1 MSALIEVTPAP
12 NEVVIVPIRLGEAV
26 LVHRP
31 EGPRLYRP
39 ALDDVPYV
47 AVIPA
52 DRALIGWGWS
62 EGWYGSL
69 TGVRNGHHRNDRD
82 AWHAAASALK
92 RGGVAYV
99 TYEQHDYYGKPRW
112 TANGYRWEPA
122 EQAQAVAS

>member
-1 MSALIEVTPAP
+1 MSALIEARPQP
-12 NEVVIVPIRLGEAV
+12 NEVVIVPIRPGEAIV
-26 LVHRP
+26 VHRP
-31 EGPRLYRP
+31 EGQRLYRP
-39 ALDDVPYV
+39 AVDGTYV
-47 AVIPA
+47 AVIPE

-69 TGVRNGHHRNDRD
+69 TGVRNGHHRMDRD

-99 TYEQHDYYGKPRW
+99 TYEQRDYYGKPRW

-122 EQAQAVAS
+122 EQAAQVPA

>member
-1 MSALIEVTPAP
+1 MSALIDARPQP
-12 NEVVIVPIRLGEAV
+12 NEVVIVPIQPGEAV
-26 LVHRP
+26 VVYRP
-31 EGPRLYRP
+31 EGQRLYRP
-39 ALDDVPYV
+39 AVDGAYV

-52 DRALIGWGWS
+52 DRKVIGWGWS

-69 TGVRNGHHRNDRD
+69 TGVRNGHHRLDRD

-99 TYEQHDYYGKPRW
+99 QYVQRDYYGKPRW

-122 EQAQAVAS
+122 EQAAAVTA

>member
-1 MSALIEVTPAP
+1 MSALIEARPAP
-12 NEVVIVPIRLGEAV
+12 NEVVIAPIRAGEAV
-26 LVHRP
+26 LVYRP
-31 EGPRLYRP
+31 EGARLYRP
-39 ALDDVPYV
+39 SLDDVPYV

-52 DRALIGWGWS
+52 DKALIGWGWS

-69 TGVRNGHHRNDRD
+69 NGVRNGHHRMDRD

-99 TYEQHDYYGKPRW
+99 QYVQRDYYGKPRW

-122 EQAQAVAS
+122 EQSQAVSV